1 MNEPKK
7 NYIDEHGNYMNVQ
20 NFTLTQIYDS
30 GVEEGFRIAKQEQNL
45 PALSEEEKKKLCNAD
60 YAFRCLYPEVSEEN
74 KKALDI
80 ALNLINEKLN
90 NG

>member
-1 MNEPKK
+1 M
-7 NYIDEHGNYMNVQ
+7 
-20 NFTLTQIYDS
+20 T
-30 GVEEGFRIAKQEQNL
+30 
-45 PALSEEEKKKLCNAD
+45 EEEKKKLCDVD
-60 YAFRCLYPEVSEEN
+60 YTLRCLYPEVSEEN